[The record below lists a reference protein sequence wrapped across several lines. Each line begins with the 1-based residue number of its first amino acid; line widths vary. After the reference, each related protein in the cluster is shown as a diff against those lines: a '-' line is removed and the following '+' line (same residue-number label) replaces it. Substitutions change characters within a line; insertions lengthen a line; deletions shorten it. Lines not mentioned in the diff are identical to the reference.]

1 MKLLNG
7 LIGLSML
14 SLVVTSQAEELFRV
28 AVLDFEN
35 QAGPLPSYVPAAA
48 LAPAQMAEK
57 GAFLLNKS
65 LAQEPGFRLID
76 RRDFFTQME
85 KFKQDGE
92 AEPSFLRAAQQ
103 LNADVV
109 LRGHLMS
116 LSSSRSSVHQ
126 GGYTAYLDE
135 FSVRVG
141 IEALDT
147 RDGSVLAAADGVAA
161 RKFRQTE
168 NVQTTLGE
176 DDVLML
182 MEGAMRETIPAIK
195 EALTRKQ
202 DEFKN
207 KPKVKLS
214 ITTTADPALVE
225 IDGLLI
231 GSTPLVDFEVYQGD
245 HTITIGKP
253 GYRDLSKRIL
263 LEKDSRIE
271 VPMLR
276 TELTAD
282 EIKGVLDNSRVNLYQ
297 GIEPG
302 FIIQTVE

>member
-1 MKLLNG
+1 MKMLKG
-7 LIGLSML
+7 LIVLAVASVSLSAM
-14 SLVVTSQAEELFRV
+14 AEDLFRV

-35 QAGPLPSYVPAAA
+35 QAGPLPSYVPATA
-48 LAPAQMAEK
+48 LAPEQMSEK
-57 GAFLLNKS
+57 GAFLLNKR

-85 KFKQDGE
+85 KFQKGSE
-92 AEPSFLRAAQQ
+92 AAPSFLRAAQQ
-103 LNADVV
+103 LNADVI
-109 LRGHLMS
+109 LRGTLMS
-116 LSSSRSSVHQ
+116 LSSSRSAVHQ
-126 GGYTAYLDE
+126 GGYTAYMDD

-147 RDGSVLAAADGVAA
+147 RDGSVLAAADGVAS
-161 RKFRQTE
+161 RRFRQTD

-176 DDVLML
+176 DDVLQL
-182 MEGAMRETIPAIK
+182 MDGAMQETLPAIK
-195 EALTRKQ
+195 DALTKKQ
-202 DEFKN
+202 EEFKN
-207 KPKVKLS
+207 KPKVKVS
-214 ITTTADPALVE
+214 ITTSADPALVE

-231 GSTPLVDFEVYQGD
+231 GSTPLADFEIYNGD
-245 HTITIGKP
+245 HTITIGKA
-253 GYRDLSKRIL
+253 GYRDVSKRVL
-263 LEKDSRIE
+263 FEKDTRIE

-282 EIKGVLDNSRVNLYQ
+282 EMKEVLDNSRVNLYQ